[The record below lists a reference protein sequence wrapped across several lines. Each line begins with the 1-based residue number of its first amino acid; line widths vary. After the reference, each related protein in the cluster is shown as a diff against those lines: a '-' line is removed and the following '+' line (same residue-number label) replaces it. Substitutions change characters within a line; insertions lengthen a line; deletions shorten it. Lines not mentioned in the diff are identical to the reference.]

1 MAWVKFT
8 EDFDWWPSPQVTI
21 AYKAGMTLNVTR
33 RCAESAKAK
42 GKAVS
47 CASPRKALSVDGK
60 AAS

>member
-8 EDFDWWPSPQVTI
+8 EDFDCWPSPQVTI

-60 AAS
+60 AAP

>member
-33 RCAESAKAK
+33 RCAEIAKAK

-47 CASPRKALSVDGK
+47 CASPRKALSCDGK
-60 AAS
+60 ATP